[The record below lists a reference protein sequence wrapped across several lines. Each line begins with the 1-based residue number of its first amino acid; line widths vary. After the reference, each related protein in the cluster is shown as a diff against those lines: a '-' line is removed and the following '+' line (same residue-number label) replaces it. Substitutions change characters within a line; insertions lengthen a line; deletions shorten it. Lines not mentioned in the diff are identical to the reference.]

1 MIQQTQVNP
10 SKHFLLMCIT
20 FLFAF
25 FVYYYFRK
33 TMSRIAQTQLSRKF
47 IKNPNSN
54 VWALQNKLNCECS
67 RHWFDC
73 TVLVKSKANHEFLA
87 SVWTLIIF
95 LRYRPW
101 LITELY
107 ITSWDELFIAA
118 FTIFKK
124 ITS

>member
-1 MIQQTQVNP
+1 MSEIE
-10 SKHFLLMCIT
+10 ID
-20 FLFAF
+20 
-25 FVYYYFRK
+25 FV
-33 TMSRIAQTQLSRKF
+33 
-47 IKNPNSN
+47 KNPNSN
-54 VWALQNKLNCECS
+54 VWGLQNKRNGDCF

-73 TVLVKSKANHEFLA
+73 TVLVESKANHDLLA

-124 ITS
+124 IAS